1 MIQLE
6 NMSNYNHDTFCKP
19 SHLKTIV
26 FKFNGSCGSHFM
38 AYLKR

>member
-6 NMSNYNHDTFCKP
+6 NMSNYNHDAFCKP
-19 SHLKTIV
+19 SHFFKKL

-38 AYLKR
+38 AY